1 MIRISPS
8 ILSADFSRLGQEVA
22 DVEASGAHMLH
33 IDVMDGHFVPEIS
46 SFGSCVISSLRPRTK
61 LFFDV
66 HLMISDPADLCAFLC
81 ESGGRYDNFSLRVA
95 GECTA
100 NG

>member
-8 ILSADFSRLGQEVA
+8 ILSADFSRLEQEVA

-33 IDVMDGHFVPEIS
+33 IDVMDGHFVPNI

-66 HLMISDPADLCAFLC
+66 HLCAFLC

>member
-8 ILSADFSRLGQEVA
+8 ILSADFSRLEQEVA

-33 IDVMDGHFVPEIS
+33 IDVMDGHFVPNI

-61 LFFDV
+61 LFFRCSFDDQR
-66 HLMISDPADLCAFLC
+66 SADLCAFLC